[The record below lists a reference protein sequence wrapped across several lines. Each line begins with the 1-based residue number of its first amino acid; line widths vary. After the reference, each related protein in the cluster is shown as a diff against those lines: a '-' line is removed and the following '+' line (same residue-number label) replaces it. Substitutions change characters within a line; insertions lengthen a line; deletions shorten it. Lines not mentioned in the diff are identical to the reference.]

1 MLHRAGTIIA
11 AAQTPEASLQ
21 LRSGND
27 VSQELGGRLLV
38 RYMLRKQVGQFAS
51 GSSVKHFVTP
61 TPLARTDIG
70 SVLALPNVTVPRRW
84 AILIDPLH
92 VADIQGPRWVRGGS
106 GIEYILPAG
115 FPGSAVWLGWEIE
128 VK

>member
-84 AILIDPLH
+84 ASHSSTHYTLPTSRDH
-92 VADIQGPRWVRGGS
+92 DGFVAVAVLNIFCRGLS
-106 GIEYILPAG
+106 R
-115 FPGSAVWLGWEIE
+115 
-128 VK
+128 